1 LTKIQHTFNW
11 LKDSAIQEFINIF
24 PSDSFMFT
32 GGLIRDSF
40 INPNIYPQDVD
51 IASKLSFNDNLTI
64 AKRYN
69 LKYIILSLNYETLR
83 IIIQK
88 TVFDITPLRKDIDA
102 KGRHTEIE
110 FIHSYQEDSNR
121 RDFTI
126 NALYYNP
133 HTKYLYD
140 FHQGLQHIK
149 AKQLYFIGNIQD
161 RIKED
166 YLRILRY
173 FRFHAKICTTK
184 IDTNILKIFQE
195 FKTKLKTLSKERIV
209 SEFLKIIFE
218 NNVINTLIS
227 LKSSQIFNDFLYLSA
242 QALKNL
248 TLYLKHNHTI
258 HNHTIDNIN
267 TFFIL
272 IIDEKNSN
280 QLPFFIPKKNYK
292 EIITIKKII
301 TFLFNKKSHPPI
313 TLLSQYSL
321 KDINKGIIIFN
332 ILYQKNIPLLQE
344 YGLKHKSI
352 EVLDLQQ
359 IGYQN
364 HQLKPIINILITKI
378 YKNPL
383 ISKEELLNFAKKQ
396 FHTLT
401 SKIKYHKLQ
410 KV

>member
-1 LTKIQHTFNW
+1 MTKIQHTFNW
-11 LKDSAIQEFINIF
+11 LKDSAIQEFISIF

-32 GGLIRDSF
+32 GGLIRDSLL
-40 INPNIYPQDVD
+40 NPNIYPQDVD
-51 IASKLSFNDNLTI
+51 IASTLSLNDNLTI
-64 AKRYN
+64 AKKYN
-69 LKYIILSLNYETLR
+69 LKYIILSLDYETLR

-88 TVFDITPLRKDIDA
+88 TVFDITPLRKDINA

-110 FIHSYQEDSNR
+110 FVHSYQEDSNR

-140 FHQGLQHIK
+140 FHQGLQHIQ

-184 IDTNILKIFQE
+184 IDTNILKIFKE
-195 FKTKLKTLSKERIV
+195 FKTKLQALSKERIV

-218 NNVINTLIS
+218 KNLINTLIS
-227 LKSSQIFNDFLYLSA
+227 LTSSKIFNDFLYLSN

-248 TLYLKHNHTI
+248 NIYLKN
-258 HNHTIDNIN
+258 NYKIDNIN

-272 IIDEKNSN
+272 IIDDNNLN
-280 QLPFFIPKKNYK
+280 QIPFFISRKNYK
-292 EIITIKKII
+292 EVLTIKKII
-301 TFLFNKKSHPPI
+301 TFLFNTKQNNPI
-313 TLLSQYSL
+313 KLVSQYSL

-332 ILYQKNIPLLQE
+332 LLYQKNIPLLQE
-344 YGLKHKSI
+344 YLLKDKSI
-352 EVLDLQQ
+352 ETSELQQ

-364 HQLKPIINILITKI
+364 YQLKPIINILITKI

-396 FHTLT
+396 FSNLT
-401 SKIKYHKLQ
+401 SKIKYNKLQ

>member
-1 LTKIQHTFNW
+1 MTKIQHTFNW
-11 LKDSAIQEFINIF
+11 LKDSAIQEFISIF

-32 GGLIRDSF
+32 GGLIRDSLL
-40 INPNIYPQDVD
+40 NPNIYPQDVD
-51 IASKLSFNDNLTI
+51 IASTLSLNDNLTI
-64 AKRYN
+64 AKKYN

-88 TVFDITPLRKDIDA
+88 TVFDITPLRKDINA

-110 FIHSYQEDSNR
+110 FVHSYQEDSDR

-140 FHQGLQHIK
+140 FHQGLQHIQ

-184 IDTNILKIFQE
+184 IDTNILKIFKE
-195 FKTKLKTLSKERIV
+195 FKTKLQALSKERIV

-218 NNVINTLIS
+218 KNLINTLIS
-227 LKSSQIFNDFLYLSA
+227 LTSSKIFNDFLYLSN

-248 TLYLKHNHTI
+248 NIYLKN
-258 HNHTIDNIN
+258 NYKIDNIN

-272 IIDEKNSN
+272 IIDDNNLN
-280 QLPFFIPKKNYK
+280 QIPFFISRKNYK
-292 EIITIKKII
+292 EVLTVKKII
-301 TFLFNKKSHPPI
+301 TFLFNTKQNNPI
-313 TLLSQYSL
+313 KLVSQYSL

-332 ILYQKNIPLLQE
+332 LLYQKNIPLLQE
-344 YGLKHKSI
+344 YLLKDKSI
-352 EVLDLQQ
+352 ETSELQQ

-364 HQLKPIINILITKI
+364 YQLKPIINILITKI

-396 FHTLT
+396 FSNLT

>member
-1 LTKIQHTFNW
+1 MTKIQHTFNW
-11 LKDSAIQEFINIF
+11 LKDSAIQEFISIF

-32 GGLIRDSF
+32 GGLIRDSLL
-40 INPNIYPQDVD
+40 NPNIYPQDVD
-51 IASKLSFNDNLTI
+51 IASTLSLNDNLTI
-64 AKRYN
+64 AKKYN

-88 TVFDITPLRKDIDA
+88 TVFDITPLRKDINA
-102 KGRHTEIE
+102 KERHTEIE
-110 FIHSYQEDSNR
+110 FVHSYQEDSDR

-140 FHQGLQHIK
+140 FHQGLQHIQ

-184 IDTNILKIFQE
+184 IDTNILKIFKE
-195 FKTKLKTLSKERIV
+195 FKTKLQALSKERIV

-218 NNVINTLIS
+218 KNLINTLIS
-227 LKSSQIFNDFLYLSA
+227 LTSSKIFNDFLYLSN

-248 TLYLKHNHTI
+248 NIYLKN
-258 HNHTIDNIN
+258 NYKIDNIN

-272 IIDEKNSN
+272 IIDENNLN
-280 QLPFFIPKKNYK
+280 QIPFFISRKNYK
-292 EIITIKKII
+292 EVLTVKKII
-301 TFLFNKKSHPPI
+301 TFLFNTKQNNPI
-313 TLLSQYSL
+313 KLVSQYSL

-332 ILYQKNIPLLQE
+332 LLYQKNIPLLQE
-344 YGLKHKSI
+344 YLLKDKSI
-352 EVLDLQQ
+352 ETSELQQ

-364 HQLKPIINILITKI
+364 YQLKPIINILITKI

-396 FHTLT
+396 FSNLT
-401 SKIKYHKLQ
+401 SKIKYNKLQ

>member
-1 LTKIQHTFNW
+1 MTKIQHTFNW
-11 LKDSAIQEFINIF
+11 LKDSAIQEFISIF

-32 GGLIRDSF
+32 GGLIRDSLL
-40 INPNIYPQDVD
+40 NPNIYPQDVD
-51 IASKLSFNDNLTI
+51 IASTLSLNDNLTI
-64 AKRYN
+64 AKKYN

-88 TVFDITPLRKDIDA
+88 TVFDITPLRKDINA
-102 KGRHTEIE
+102 KERHTEIE
-110 FIHSYQEDSNR
+110 FVHSYQEDSDR

-140 FHQGLQHIK
+140 FHQGLQHIQ

-184 IDTNILKIFQE
+184 IDTNILKIFKE
-195 FKTKLKTLSKERIV
+195 FKTKLQSLSKERIV

-218 NNVINTLIS
+218 KNLINTLIS
-227 LKSSQIFNDFLYLSA
+227 LTSSKIFNDFLYLSN

-248 TLYLKHNHTI
+248 NIYLKN
-258 HNHTIDNIN
+258 NYKIDNIN

-272 IIDEKNSN
+272 IIDENNLN
-280 QLPFFIPKKNYK
+280 QIPFFISRKNYK
-292 EIITIKKII
+292 EVLTVKKII
-301 TFLFNKKSHPPI
+301 TFLFNTKQNNPI
-313 TLLSQYSL
+313 KLVSQYSL

-344 YGLKHKSI
+344 YLLKDKSI
-352 EVLDLQQ
+352 ETSELQQ

-364 HQLKPIINILITKI
+364 YQLKPIINILITKI

-396 FHTLT
+396 FSNLT
-401 SKIKYHKLQ
+401 SKIKYNKLQ

>member
-11 LKDSAIQEFINIF
+11 LKDSAIQEFISIF

-32 GGLIRDSF
+32 GGLIRDSLL
-40 INPNIYPQDVD
+40 NPNIYPQDVD
-51 IASKLSFNDNLTI
+51 IASTLSLNDNLTI
-64 AKRYN
+64 AKKYN

-88 TVFDITPLRKDIDA
+88 TVFDITPLRKDINA
-102 KGRHTEIE
+102 KERHTEIE
-110 FIHSYQEDSNR
+110 FVHSYQEDSDR

-140 FHQGLQHIK
+140 FHQGLQHIQ

-184 IDTNILKIFQE
+184 IDTNILKIFKE
-195 FKTKLKTLSKERIV
+195 FKTKLQALSKERIV

-218 NNVINTLIS
+218 KNLINTLIS
-227 LKSSQIFNDFLYLSA
+227 LTSSKIFNDFLYLSN

-248 TLYLKHNHTI
+248 NLYLKNNHK
-258 HNHTIDNIN
+258 IDTIN

-272 IIDEKNSN
+272 IIDDNNLN
-280 QLPFFIPKKNYK
+280 QIPFFIPRKNYK
-292 EIITIKKII
+292 EVLTIKKII
-301 TFLFNKKSHPPI
+301 TFLFNTKQNNPI
-313 TLLSQYSL
+313 KLVSQYSL

-344 YGLKHKSI
+344 YLLKHKSI
-352 EVLDLQQ
+352 EASELQQ

-364 HQLKPIINILITKI
+364 YQLKPIINILITKI

-396 FHTLT
+396 FHNLT
-401 SKIKYHKLQ
+401 SKIKYNKLQ